1 MCLERFHTTEEQIL
15 ARESSDVFVDEAT
28 MLDRD
33 LEEGLLT
40 DWTHIIGVDQ
50 NATVFQRNARHRHE
64 KEEHTT
70 GPPASS
76 NRTIEYRHNSRTNR
90 FPNCIFREFFSIDF
104 SIREFRVHQ
113 ESSSTRSMDQYAL

>member
-15 ARESSDVFVDEAT
+15 ARESSDVFVDEAA

-50 NATVFQRNARHRHE
+50 NATVFQRNARHRH
-64 KEEHTT
+64 KREEQWKCYN
-70 GPPASS
+70 GCMLL
-76 NRTIEYRHNSRTNR
+76 NKNNDDR
-90 FPNCIFREFFSIDF
+90 
-104 SIREFRVHQ
+104 
-113 ESSSTRSMDQYAL
+113 